1 MDDFIFRGRDIA
13 EFGAVAAFGDSM
25 VTGSAI
31 QRSEYDLPGGG
42 SLIAGEPAY
51 KPITRT
57 VVIMPADGV
66 NADDAW
72 ARRIISW
79 LTSGRGRLTVKH
91 SPDTYRIAQFDDA
104 PTYGAKVWPL
114 GGIQIK
120 CRMQALC
127 HAARVSSFS
136 AATSGGKASIAAM
149 YATAL
154 PAPLRMEISPR
165 NGTIT
170 GAQIT
175 AGGRTLHLGGLRL
188 TSGQTLAYFAGDS
201 HQGEAASLTIDGASG
216 FGAAEAWAQLLVPPG
231 SAIGISVT
239 GGEADA
245 TATLR
250 GRWPG

>member
-1 MDDFIFRGRDIA
+1 MFFGRDIA

-25 VTGSAI
+25 TVGSAI

-42 SLIAGEPAY
+42 SLMAGDPAY

-66 NADDAW
+66 SADDAW

-114 GGIQIK
+114 GGIQIRCK
-120 CRMQALC
+120 MQGLC
-127 HAARVSSFS
+127 HAAAASSFFS
-136 AATSGGKASIAAM
+136 ATNTGKASLTAV

-154 PAPLRMEISPR
+154 PAPLRMEIAPR
-165 NGTIT
+165 GGTIT
-170 GAQIT
+170 GVQIT
-175 AGGRTLHLGGLRL
+175 AGGRTLRLGDLNL
-188 TSGQTLAYFAGDS
+188 TAGHTLTYFAGDIQ
-201 HQGEAASLTIDGASG
+201 QGEAAALTVDGAAN
-216 FGAAEAWAQLLVPPG
+216 FGAASAWARLCVPPG
-231 SAIGISVT
+231 DRIDVAVT
-239 GGEADA
+239 GGEADV